1 MNPPNLRMAYT
12 TIKRVLGETSLERK
26 IRILFGISLLALI
39 AGAFLSVNRITERQI
54 IETTRAKA
62 SSDIETY
69 LLRQHF
75 LYIEF
80 RENEEGNKELIK
92 KALEEMS
99 KERSIDA
106 TVLTLSEE
114 SRWQLNKA
122 KVVDNEREQA
132 LLSGLQDAF
141 REQQTAHE
149 VARLLNKP
157 VELSKPIEID
167 PQNKIFP
174 DQFLEDNWYAYYEP
188 VVFPESCMACHY
200 LSDPRVTKAMSLEES
215 KRDAATTQAALDAI
229 DNEPV
234 VFIRLRLPYQ
244 LAKQSINRSRA
255 ILLAVAI
262 VTAFLSMLALY
273 LIVRY
278 VIVKPL
284 KHLRDVAEEVIHGR
298 MDVRSDLLTGDE
310 FEDLSRSFNKML
322 RHLLDT
328 QKELQDTNRDL
339 DNKVDEQA
347 KLNLKLHE
355 MNQIKSE
362 FLANMSH
369 ELRTPLNS
377 IIGFSQIL
385 GESNSLEG
393 REKRYANN
401 IHRSGRLLLD
411 LINDLLDL
419 AKLEAGKMET
429 NPTNFQVQQ
438 LIIELCDI
446 VRKLAEDKNIN
457 LFSEIEADL
466 PDAFQDQVKIR
477 QILINLLSNAIKFTP
492 EGGRIRVAALRDG
505 DEMVLEVE
513 DTGIGIP
520 ESDRNVIFEKFRQ
533 GPAAIGDNS
542 LTREVAGTGLGLSIV
557 RELCMLLGGSVSV
570 SSEVGKGSTFSV
582 RLPWNAQLHRKQTSE
597 VARALEE
604 LAKVPRIDFARASQ
618 TPQPSDE
625 ELAGLTKTPPISDA
639 N

>member
-1 MNPPNLRMAYT
+1 MAYT

-62 SSDIETY
+62 SSDIEAY
-69 LLRQHF
+69 LLRLHF
-75 LYIEF
+75 LKIQF
-80 RENEEGNKELIK
+80 RENVEGNKGLIE

-99 KERSIDA
+99 WDRSIDA
-106 TVLTLSEE
+106 TVLVLSEKR
-114 SRWQLNKA
+114 SRWQLDNA
-122 KVVDNEREQA
+122 KVVDDERERA
-132 LLSGLQDAF
+132 LLKGLEEAF
-141 REQQTAHE
+141 RDQQSAHE

-188 VVFPESCMACHY
+188 VLFPESCMACHF
-200 LSDPRVTKAMSLEES
+200 LKDSRVLHAMSTEES
-215 KRDAATTQAALDAI
+215 KRNEAITQDALNAI
-229 DNEPV
+229 NEEPV
-234 VFIRLRLPYQ
+234 VFIRLKLPYQ

-377 IIGFSQIL
+377 IIGFSEIL
-385 GESNSLEG
+385 GSSSSLEG

-457 LFSEIEADL
+457 LYSEIEPDL

-557 RELCMLLGGSVSV
+557 RELCMLLGGSVNV

-582 RLPWNAQLHRKQTSE
+582 RLPWNAQLQRKQTSE
-597 VARALEE
+597 VSRALEE

-625 ELAGLTKTPPISDA
+625 EMAELTQTPPPVSDA